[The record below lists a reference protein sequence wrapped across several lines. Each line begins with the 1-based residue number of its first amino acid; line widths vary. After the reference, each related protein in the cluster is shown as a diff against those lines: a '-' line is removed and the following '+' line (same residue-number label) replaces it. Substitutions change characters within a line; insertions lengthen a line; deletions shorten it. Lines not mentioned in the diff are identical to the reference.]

1 MLYLGDVLDA
11 GEIRASLTRAF
22 PDATIAAEDSTGA
35 GDHFAVT
42 IVSASFAGKTLVERH
57 QMVYGALAV
66 LMPRIHALQLKTVT
80 PGER

>member
-1 MLYLGDVLDA
+1 MRMMDPQDIQRRL
-11 GEIRASLTRAF
+11 EEAF
-22 PDATIAAEDSTGA
+22 PDATVSATDSTGA

-42 IVSASFAGKTLVERH
+42 VVTGRFAGKSLVERH
-57 QMVYGALAV
+57 QMVYGALSA